1 MSKRKRLE
9 YLIITTC
16 VLFSG
21 FVIYGLLGSIPPLV
35 NDSKTLSFLAFGALG
50 GFGFSVV
57 ISAII
62 LASKFFQQ
70 RGLVFKT
77 VAAVLW
83 PITLAC
89 CFYVGDLCISH
100 MEYTML

>member
-57 ISAII
+57 ISTVI

-77 VAAVLW
+77 VAVVLW